1 MRISSLYLLAVLL
14 GLSACSTTQTEK
26 AVDSEVA
33 KQPVRSMHGE
43 VAAKGYDAILK
54 SPQLTEEQ
62 KNKFL
67 ALHKS
72 MIASTFKIQ
81 TEMSKLKGVLF
92 ETLTTTPYD
101 AKKAEVLKKRIV
113 KLNNEK
119 MDSMFL
125 AFEEVKRILGYM
137 SPQERR
143 ELMRG
148 LMEFHSDKWN

>member
-1 MRISSLYLLAVLL
+1 
-14 GLSACSTTQTEK
+14 
-26 AVDSEVA
+26 
-33 KQPVRSMHGE
+33 
-43 VAAKGYDAILK
+43 
-54 SPQLTEEQ
+54 
-62 KNKFL
+62 
-67 ALHKS
+67 
-72 MIASTFKIQ
+72 
-81 TEMSKLKGVLF
+81 MSKLKGVLF